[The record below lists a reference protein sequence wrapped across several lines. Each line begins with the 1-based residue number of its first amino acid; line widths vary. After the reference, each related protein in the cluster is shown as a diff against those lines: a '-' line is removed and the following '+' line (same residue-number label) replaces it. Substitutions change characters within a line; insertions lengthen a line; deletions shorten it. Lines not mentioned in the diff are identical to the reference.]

1 MRLAL
6 TIAFFLFLNL
16 LLIVTPKLMPNVI
29 SAEKTLFWVFW
40 VNGLFVFAMI
50 LPTRASYIFESTNR
64 GNILT
69 EAIQKQISTAKETV
83 FG

>member
-1 MRLAL
+1 MRLTL
-6 TIAFFLFLNL
+6 TISFFLFLNL

-29 SAEKTLFWVFW
+29 SAGKMLFWIFW
-40 VNGLFVFAMI
+40 VNGLFILAMI

-64 GNILT
+64 GNIIT
-69 EAIQKQISTAKETV
+69 EAIQKQISIAKKTA

>member
-6 TIAFFLFLNL
+6 TITFFLFLNL
-16 LLIVTPKLMPNVI
+16 LLVVTPKLMPNVI

-40 VNGLFVFAMI
+40 VNGLFVLAMI
-50 LPTRASYIFESTNR
+50 LPTRASYIFESTDR
-64 GNILT
+64 GAILT
-69 EAIQKQISTAKETV
+69 QAIQKQISVAKDAA

>member
-6 TIAFFLFLNL
+6 TISFFLFLNL

-40 VNGLFVFAMI
+40 VNGLFVLAII
-50 LPTRASYIFESTNR
+50 LPTRASYIFESTDR
-64 GNILT
+64 GSILSK
-69 EAIQKQISTAKETV
+69 AISTQFSIAKKNIT
-83 FG
+83 G